1 MDAGAKFV
9 LLAPILPIAAIM
21 AFFWHGPWTPMR
33 IAGLMLAAA
42 SFAILTWAR
51 VNLGNSFSIAPEA
64 KNLVTNGVYSKVRHP
79 VYTFGILLF
88 IGLAMYVAK
97 PWFLVGMLI
106 LVPIQVA
113 RARAEERVLIAKF
126 GDEYL
131 SYKKTT
137 WL

>member
-33 IAGLMLAAA
+33 IAGLIISVSA
-42 SFAILTWAR
+42 FAILTLAR
-51 VNLGNSFSIAPEA
+51 INLGNSFSIAPQA
-64 KNLVTNGVYSKVRHP
+64 KQLVTSGVYSKVRHP
-79 VYTFGILLF
+79 VYVFGILLF
-88 IGLAMYVAK
+88 FGLAMYVAR
-97 PWFLVGMLI
+97 PWFLVGALV

-113 RARAEERVLIAKF
+113 RARAEEKVLIEKF

-131 SYKKTT
+131 SYQQKT
-137 WL
+137 WI